1 MRMKKILLVED
12 DEFLKQLYSDLLTS
26 AKYAVTTASDGKE
39 ALTLITKGGWDLV
52 LLDVML
58 PNMTGFE
65 ILDAVKAQ
73 HNKLPFPV
81 VFMTNLDS
89 TDDDRKK
96 LEEADAYWTKSEL
109 SPPDFVAKVQ
119 TIIG

>member
-1 MRMKKILLVED
+1 MKKILLVED
-12 DEFLKQLYSDLLTS
+12 DEFLKQLYSDLLT
-26 AKYAVTTASDGKE
+26 AEKYTVTTATDGKE
-39 ALTLITKGGWDLV
+39 ALNLMVKGGWDLV

-65 ILDAVKAQ
+65 ILDAVKTHQ
-73 HNKLPFPV
+73 KKLSFPV
-81 VFMTNLDS
+81 IFMTNLDS
-89 TDDDRKK
+89 TDDDKKK

-119 TIIG
+119 SMIG